1 MRQEWLDIDI
11 GFAHARAYELVTQH
25 TMILYLNII
34 TTATNTVEVHINSI
48 LAVIYLTKL
57 QNLINRPVKYTCMRL
72 SMVATSLRL
81 TTLHLLSTYV
91 ISIKQQYFVKQEK

>member
-34 TTATNTVEVHINSI
+34 TTATNTVEVHMYAIVNGR
-48 LAVIYLTKL
+48 Y
-57 QNLINRPVKYTCMRL
+57 
-72 SMVATSLRL
+72 VATLDHV
-81 TTLHLLSTYV
+81 TPP
-91 ISIKQQYFVKQEK
+91 